1 MRFLYIFAESILLLS
16 VAVSIAAQEIGYLD
30 LSDNVFRERSRQTRS
45 GGGGCGGSFHFHNV
59 PEARPMEVTATI
71 VSLDK
76 MRYRIGEEVTFEIKI
91 LNSGKKTIIVPWTP
105 HLGDLEPADP
115 RTSYKYRVGVVVLSF
130 SDPEHNE
137 FFVSESL
144 YGSSRLGG
152 TLRELAPGE
161 WFTVRGR
168 KTVELVGQ
176 NWGQKEFRESGFV
189 EAKVTGFYRQDNGT
203 YSPKDGGKDTQWCIP
218 FPSKR
223 GNQIDVTI
231 EQR

>member
-1 MRFLYIFAESILLLS
+1 MKFLHIAAQMILLLWLP
-16 VAVSIAAQEIGYLD
+16 SIAAQEIGYLD
-30 LSDNVFRERSRQTRS
+30 LSDNNFRERSRQTRS
-45 GGGGCGGSFHFHNV
+45 VGGGCGGTSHSV
-59 PEARPMEVTATI
+59 ESQAMEVTATI

-91 LNSGKKTIIVPWTP
+91 LNSGKRTLIVPWTP

-115 RTSYKYRVGVVVLSF
+115 RSSYKYRVGVVVLSF
-130 SDPEHNE
+130 SDPEGNE
-137 FFVSESL
+137 FSVSESL
-144 YGSSRLGG
+144 YGSSNLSG
-152 TLRELAPGE
+152 TLRELSPGE

-168 KTVELVGQ
+168 KTVEFVGH
-176 NWGQKEFRESGFV
+176 NWGQKEFQDSGFV

-203 YSPKDGGKDTQWCIP
+203 YSPNNGGKDTQWCIP
-218 FPSKR
+218 FPCQR